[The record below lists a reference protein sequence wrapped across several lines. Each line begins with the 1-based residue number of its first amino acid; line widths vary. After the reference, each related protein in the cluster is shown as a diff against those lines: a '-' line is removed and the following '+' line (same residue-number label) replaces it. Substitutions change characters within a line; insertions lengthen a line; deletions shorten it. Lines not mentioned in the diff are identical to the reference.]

1 MVGSPNK
8 WEVEVMVDRPSSG
21 RRGTA
26 SSRRIRSSDKLKR
39 LGSVKDDLVVLRSL
53 WFQKVSGGD
62 HAARLESFYGPQAH
76 ACA

>member
-1 MVGSPNK
+1 MGAGG
-8 WEVEVMVDRPSSG
+8 DGRPIIRSKRDG
-21 RRGTA
+21 LIK
-26 SSRRIRSSDKLKR
+26 RIRSSDKLKR

-76 ACA
+76 ACKLHLCA

>member
-1 MVGSPNK
+1 MGGGG
-8 WEVEVMVDRPSSG
+8 DGRPTIIRSKRDG
-21 RRGTA
+21 LIK
-26 SSRRIRSSDKLKR
+26 RIRSSDKLKR

-76 ACA
+76 ACM